1 MSGLLR
7 LFAGRFDLPLSRD
20 PSTKLLPWIVGLMVY
35 LATLAL
41 AGALLLSGLLND
53 WNQGLSGK
61 ITVQVMPLGDETVEE
76 IQGRV
81 TEAVRT
87 LLKTPGIA
95 EAKPI
100 PLAEIA
106 AMLEPWLG
114 AAAQVIELPLP
125 RLIDVT
131 LEKDRSPDFDELSR
145 RLADAVP
152 GSALDDHQFWRGQLV
167 KLVRALELL
176 AGLVVGL
183 VATAAVAVVMFATRG
198 GLAVHR
204 EIIEV
209 LHLIGARDEY
219 VADQFQRH
227 AWRNCLRGGV
237 GGCLL
242 GVATLLGLRKL
253 GEQLDPALLP
263 SIEVEA
269 WQWGTLVLVPVIASL
284 IAMWTARRTV
294 MRTLARMV

>member
-1 MSGLLR
+1 
-7 LFAGRFDLPLSRD
+7 
-20 PSTKLLPWIVGLMVY
+20 MVY

-41 AGALLLSGLLND
+41 AGALLLSGLLDD
-53 WNQGLSGK
+53 WNEGLSGK
-61 ITVQVMPLGDETVEE
+61 VTVQVMPLGDETVEE
-76 IQGRV
+76 TRGRV

-87 LLKTPGIA
+87 LLKTPGVV

-100 PLAEIA
+100 PLIEIA

-114 AAAQVIELPLP
+114 AAAQVMELPLP

-131 LEKDRSPDFDELSR
+131 LEEDQIPDFDALSQ
-145 RLADAVP
+145 RLAETVP
-152 GSALDDHQFWRGQLV
+152 GSTLDDHQFWREQLV
-167 KLVRALELL
+167 KLVRSLEVL
-176 AGLVVGL
+176 AALVVGL
-183 VATAAVAVVMFATRG
+183 VAVAAVAVVIFATRG

-227 AWRNCLRGGV
+227 AWRNCFRGGV
-237 GGCLL
+237 VGSLF
-242 GVATLLGLRKL
+242 GVATLVGLHKI
-253 GEQLDPALLP
+253 GEQLDPVLLP
-263 SIEVEA
+263 AIEVEY
-269 WQWGTLVLVPVIASL
+269 WQWGTLALVPIIASF

-294 MRTLARMV
+294 MRALSRIV

>member
-1 MSGLLR
+1 LLR

-41 AGALLLSGLLND
+41 AGALLLSGLLDD

-76 IQGRV
+76 TQMRV
-81 TEAVRT
+81 TEAIRT

-131 LEKDRSPDFDELSR
+131 LEEERSPDFDALSQ
-145 RLADAVP
+145 RLAEAVP
-152 GSALDDHQFWRGQLV
+152 GSTLDDHQFWRGQLV
-167 KLVRALELL
+167 KLVRSLELL

-183 VATAAVAVVMFATRG
+183 VAIAAVAVVIFATRG

-209 LHLIGARDEY
+209 LHLIGARDAY

-237 GGCLL
+237 VGGLF

-263 SIEVEA
+263 PIEVEP
-269 WQWGTLVLVPVIASL
+269 WQWATLALVPVIASL

-294 MRTLARMV
+294 MRALARMV

>member
-1 MSGLLR
+1 MLN

-41 AGALLLSGLLND
+41 AGALLLSGLLAD
-53 WNQGLSGK
+53 WNQGLSSK
-61 ITVQVMPLGDETVEE
+61 ITVQVMPLGEETGEE
-76 IQGRV
+76 TQARV
-81 TEAVRT
+81 TEAIRT
-87 LLKTPGIA
+87 LLRTPGIA
-95 EAKPI
+95 EAESIPI
-100 PLAEIA
+100 AEIA

-114 AAAQVIELPLP
+114 AAAHVMELPLP

-131 LEKDRSPDFDELSR
+131 LEKDRSPDIEELSK
-145 RLADAVP
+145 RLAEKVP
-152 GSALDDHQFWRGQLV
+152 GATLDDHQFWRGQLF
-167 KLVRALELL
+167 KLVRSLEVL
-176 AGLVVGL
+176 AALVVGL
-183 VATAAVAVVMFATRG
+183 VALAAIAVVVFATRG

-209 LHLIGARDEY
+209 LHLIGAHDEY

-237 GGCLL
+237 VAGAF
-242 GVATLLGLRKL
+242 GVATLVGLRHL
-253 GEQLDPALLP
+253 AEQLDPALLP
-263 SIEVEA
+263 TIEVEP
-269 WQWGTLVLVPVIASL
+269 WQWGTLILVPIIASL

-294 MRTLARMV
+294 MRALARMV

>member
-1 MSGLLR
+1 MLR

-76 IQGRV
+76 TRARV

-87 LLKTPGIA
+87 LLKTPGVA

-114 AAAQVIELPLP
+114 AAAQVMELPLP

-131 LEKDRSPDFDELSR
+131 LEEDRSPDFDALSQ
-145 RLADAVP
+145 RLAETVP
-152 GSALDDHQFWRGQLV
+152 GSTLDDHQFWRGQLV
-167 KLVRALELL
+167 KLVTSLEIL
-176 AGLVVGL
+176 AALVVGL
-183 VATAAVAVVMFATRG
+183 VAVAAVAVVIFATRG

-227 AWRNCLRGGV
+227 AWRNCLRGGGV
-237 GGCLL
+237 GGLF
-242 GVATLLGLRKL
+242 GVATLVGLRKL

-263 SIEVEA
+263 TIEVEI
-269 WQWGTLVLVPVIASL
+269 WQWGTLALVPIIASL

-294 MRTLARMV
+294 MRALSRMV

>member
-1 MSGLLR
+1 
-7 LFAGRFDLPLSRD
+7 
-20 PSTKLLPWIVGLMVY
+20 MVY

-41 AGALLLSGLLND
+41 AGALLLAGLLDD

-61 ITVQVMPLGDETVEE
+61 ITVQVMLLGDETVEE
-76 IQGRV
+76 TQARV

-114 AAAQVIELPLP
+114 TATQVIELPLP

-131 LEKDRSPDFDELSR
+131 LEEERSPDFDALAQ
-145 RLADAVP
+145 RLAEAVP
-152 GSALDDHQFWRGQLV
+152 GSTLDDHQFWRGQLV
-167 KLVRALELL
+167 KLVRSLELL
-176 AGLVVGL
+176 AGVVVGL
-183 VATAAVAVVMFATRG
+183 VAIAAVAVVIFATRG

-209 LHLIGARDEY
+209 LHLIGARDDY

-237 GGCLL
+237 VAGLL

-253 GEQLDPALLP
+253 AEQLDPALLP
-263 SIEVEA
+263 PIEVEP
-269 WQWGTLVLVPVIASL
+269 WQWGTLALIPIIASL

-294 MRTLARMV
+294 MRALARMV